1 MAKIKNIKKE
11 TNLLDEIHDDYKKL
25 LMSTG
30 ADIYKKQKV
39 NTANY
44 QVLSAYSV
52 KPKRERGPKKKKRKK

>member
-1 MAKIKNIKKE
+1 
-11 TNLLDEIHDDYKKL
+11 
-25 LMSTG
+25 MSTG
-30 ADIYKKQKV
+30 ADIYQKQKV